1 MYRAFAAA
9 MAIGLGFVHS
19 AQARESTAYPRV
31 VQTNHASPVTA
42 HLFEA
47 FFTAKCAHD
56 VDKTM
61 GFFAPDM
68 VSYTDATLGWPMQT
82 FEALKGVFA
91 NYMPKWPATGL
102 SYPVRILGGKQSA
115 LVDFIDTKELFGS
128 ELHVLAA
135 VDIKD
140 GKIVRWIDY
149 WDGDSFDATA
159 YGQERTASD
168 KFPRDFQEHKVGEDA
183 SVRIRD
189 VSVKLQRAL
198 SKADAGAAAALF
210 SSEAVY
216 EDRTLKTEILGS
228 AAIQR
233 YLVRVLASAPFGQD
247 ATLRHVV
254 GGNLGGGFE
263 WVGGPSSGE
272 LSGVTALELNG
283 DGKITRLTVV
293 YDGRQLAADSLA
305 KFAALS
311 LER

>member
-1 MYRAFAAA
+1 MYKAFTAAA
-9 MAIGLGFVHS
+9 AIGLGIIHS
-19 AQARESTAYPRV
+19 TQAGERSVYPQV
-31 VQTNHASPVTA
+31 VQANHAAPATA

-47 FFTAKCAHD
+47 FFAAKSEHD
-56 VDKTM
+56 VERTM

-68 VSYTDATLGWPMQT
+68 VTYTDATLGWPMPS

-102 SYPVRILGGKQSA
+102 SYPVRILGGPHSA
-115 LVDFIDTKELFGS
+115 LVDLIDTKELFGS

-149 WDGDSFDATA
+149 WDGNRFDANA
-159 YGQERTASD
+159 YGQMRTASD
-168 KFPRDFQEHKVGEDA
+168 KFPSDFQERKVGEDSSA
-183 SVRIRD
+183 LIRD

-198 SKADAGAAAALF
+198 AKGDAVAAAALF
-210 SSEAVY
+210 SSEGIY
-216 EDRTLKTEILGS
+216 EDRTLNTEILGP
-228 AAIQR
+228 AAIER
-233 YLVRVLASAPFGQD
+233 YLVRILPSAPFGKD

-263 WVGGPSSGE
+263 WVSGPSSRQ
-272 LSGVTALELNG
+272 LSGVTAIEL
-283 DGKITRLTVV
+283 DGAGKVTRLTTV
-293 YDGRQLAADSLA
+293 YDGRQLTPETLE